1 MTSARFF
8 GTAALTGAFVVGS
21 LGSAAVAAADN
32 TVPPS
37 MLNTTCTLDQ
47 IMAATKVVD
56 PITYGELVGKYVTE
70 PRWVQGGIVYHM
82 NLLLA
87 KPPQERQAEVNTLV
101 GIFPQYVSLFTA
113 AEPQANEIAAKCPT
127 FPAEDAAVWNPSAP
141 APAPVA
147 APVAPAAPA
156 PAPAA
161 PAAPAPAVPAAPA
174 APAPAAPAAP
184 APAA

>member
-8 GTAALTGAFVVGS
+8 GTAALTGAFIVGS

-37 MLNTTCTLDQ
+37 MLTTTCTLDQ

-56 PITYGELVGKYVTE
+56 PITYGELVGKYNSE

-101 GIFPQYVSLFTA
+101 AIFPQYVSLFTA

-127 FPAEDAAVWNPSAP
+127 FAAEDPAVWNPSAP
-141 APAPVA
+141 APVPVA
-147 APVAPAAPA
+147 APADPAAPA

-161 PAAPAPAVPAAPA
+161 PAPVAPALAEPAPA
-174 APAPAAPAAP
+174 APAPVA
-184 APAA
+184 

>member
-8 GTAALTGAFVVGS
+8 GSAALTGAFIVGS
-21 LGSAAVAAADN
+21 LGSAAVAAADS

-56 PITYGELVGKYVTE
+56 PITYGELVGKYITE

-156 PAPAA
+156 APVAPAAPAVPAAPVAPAA
-161 PAAPAPAVPAAPA
+161 PAAPAPPA
-174 APAPAAPAAP
+174 
-184 APAA
+184 

>member
-1 MTSARFF
+1 MTSVHFLGA
-8 GTAALTGAFVVGS
+8 AALTGAAMLGS
-21 LGSAAVAAADN
+21 LGSAAVAAADS

-56 PITYGELVGKYVTE
+56 PVTYGELIGKYNSE

-82 NLLLA
+82 NLLLQ

-101 GIFPQYVSLFTA
+101 GIFPQYVSLFTG
-113 AEPQANEIAAKCPT
+113 AEPQANEIAAKCST
-127 FPAEDAAVWNPSAP
+127 FAAEDPAVWNATAP

-147 APVAPAAPA
+147 APLAPAAPEA
-156 PAPAA
+156 PAASAAPAAPEAPAA
-161 PAAPAPAVPAAPA
+161 PAA
-174 APAPAAPAAP
+174 
-184 APAA
+184 